1 MISLFI
7 QLDSESFRQDE
18 LTTEPAER
26 TKVREQ
32 RRMSENS
39 LVSSFLND
47 AVLNPFSSN
56 IKLSIISC
64 GESPSSISFLVG
76 IVPVL

>member
-1 MISLFI
+1 M

-32 RRMSENS
+32 RRVSENS
-39 LVSSFLND
+39 LVSGFLND
-47 AVLNPFSSN
+47 AVKN
-56 IKLSIISC
+56 ITSLLLSFRTFNKPTLPTSESIIT
-64 GESPSSISFLVG
+64 IFLF
-76 IVPVL
+76 